1 MKTVNLQRTV
11 TAIPDLR
18 KKRILQQESI
28 LIKRLRA
35 VTAIG
40 VHPVSYTHLDVYKRQ
55 EESCP
60 GRHRPCPMNWRERR
74 AVITVRTGISA
85 ALMCALRDVNIGK
98 WKSWTGKKR

>member
-18 KKRILQQESI
+18 KKRIPQQERI

-40 VHPVSYTHLDVYKRQ
+40 VHPGMSPMEDLPIQTMMIVVRDPEPARRLRSY
-55 EESCP
+55 
-60 GRHRPCPMNWRERR
+60 W
-74 AVITVRTGISA
+74 
-85 ALMCALRDVNIGK
+85 
-98 WKSWTGKKR
+98 